1 MAFDRILVPVD
12 YSVHS
17 LKAVGY
23 AAELAQRL
31 GANMDIVHVWDRPTY
46 ISDAVMVGHGTEQR
60 SLAEMIRDNAKRDMD
75 EFMSTVKLATGV
87 NTSQRLLSG
96 DPASAIL
103 KELGEQKYDLVVIGT
118 HGRGGLAHLLLG
130 SVAEKLVRLSTVPV
144 LTVPRSAE

>member
-12 YSVHS
+12 YSAHS

-31 GANMDIVHVWDRPTY
+31 GASLDIIHVWDRPTY
-46 ISDAVMVGHGTEQR
+46 ISDGVMVGHGAEQR
-60 SLAEMIRDNAKRDMD
+60 SLADMIRDNAKADMK
-75 EFMSTVKLATGV
+75 EFMSKVTLATGV
-87 NTSQRLLSG
+87 TATNRLLSG

-103 KELGEQKYDLVVIGT
+103 KELEAEKYDLVVIGT

-130 SVAEKLVRLSTVPV
+130 SVAEKLVRHSKVPV
-144 LTVPRSAE
+144 LTVPAFA

>member
-31 GANMDIVHVWDRPTY
+31 NANLDIVHVWDRPTY
-46 ISDAVMVGHGTEQR
+46 ISDAILVGHGAEQR
-60 SLAEMIRDNAKRDMD
+60 SLAEMIRENAKKDMD
-75 EFMSTVKLATGV
+75 DFLSKVELATGV
-87 NTSQRLLSG
+87 TATNRLLSG
-96 DPASAIL
+96 DPATVIL
-103 KELGEQKYDLVVIGT
+103 KELDQQKYDLVVIGT

-130 SVAEKLVRLSTVPV
+130 SVAEKLVRHSKVPV
-144 LTVPRSAE
+144 LTVPRA